1 MNIVGKFEGDWVSIE
16 KVMANPKNSQNWNF
30 GLHEVEFG
38 IGSSR
43 KEI

>member
-1 MNIVGKFEGDWVSIE
+1 MVEIFEGDWVGIE
-16 KVMANPKNSQNWNF
+16 KVMANPKNSQTWNF
-30 GLHEVEFG
+30 ELQKMEFG

>member
-1 MNIVGKFEGDWVSIE
+1 MVEKFEGDWVRIE
-16 KVMANPKNSQNWNF
+16 KVMANPKNNQTWNF
-30 GLHEVEFG
+30 GLQEVEFG